1 MILRKLAAGTGAL
14 ALLLVL
20 PILQAAASANS
31 WSVVPAP
38 SADEPFDAASITNTE
53 GDNLI
58 VWSRQA
64 DGRLQV
70 FAELHPAEGV
80 KLGRIMPVYKIDGG
94 EAVDT
99 DQIRAKGDLQNA
111 LWGLVNERASVWLL
125 WTSDTP
131 VVKRGE
137 ALHAWLSGRQLT
149 VSIPVADGSTRQMVF
164 PLAGSSAAIRK
175 VTGITVE

>member
-20 PILQAAASANS
+20 STLPATASADG

-38 SADEPFDAASITNTE
+38 SADQPFDAASITNTQ

-58 VWSRQA
+58 VWSRTA
-64 DGRLQV
+64 DGLLQV
-70 FAELHPAEGV
+70 FAELHPAEGI
-80 KLGRIMPVYKIDGG
+80 KLGRVMPVYKIDDG
-94 EAVDT
+94 EIVDT

-111 LWGLVNERASVWLL
+111 LWGLVNERASLWLL
-125 WTSDTP
+125 WTSDKP

-137 ALHAWLSGRQLT
+137 ALHPWLSGRQLT
-149 VSIPVADGSTRQMVF
+149 VSIPVADGSVREMVF

-175 VTGITVE
+175 ATGITIE